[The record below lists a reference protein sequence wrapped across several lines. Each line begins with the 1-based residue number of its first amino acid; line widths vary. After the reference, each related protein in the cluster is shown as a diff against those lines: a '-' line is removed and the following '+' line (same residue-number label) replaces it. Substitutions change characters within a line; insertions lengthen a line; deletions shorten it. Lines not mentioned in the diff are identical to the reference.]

1 MKQTKLI
8 FVYFLIASSLI
19 FLLSRCSGTL
29 GTIQKYQFDVPER
42 VVKERIKDLIAKYP
56 NLEPKNEWEAASIE
70 TQKALN
76 FLEFTFIYLDTKP
89 NEMFNLKFIPN
100 IKFVPNQIQDTSA
113 CILSITAI
121 SRYNPQCKC
130 IDFYK
135 EKDLNEEEKEKV
147 KRKFEYY
154 ILSNL
159 KLKYKRV
166 SPY

>member
-76 FLEFTFIYLDTKP
+76 FLEFIFIYLDTKP
-89 NEMFNLKFIPN
+89 NEMFNLG
-100 IKFVPNQIQDTSA
+100 FVNYEGQDTSI
-113 CILSITAI
+113 CTLSLTGTY
-121 SRYNPQCKC
+121 RYNPKCKC
-130 IDFYK
+130 IYMYRDD
-135 EKDLNEEEKEKV
+135 DLNDEEKEKV

>member
-1 MKQTKLI
+1 MKQVKVI
-8 FVYFLIASSLI
+8 CVYFLIASSLI

-56 NLEPKNEWEAASIE
+56 NLVPKNEWEAASIE

-76 FLEFTFIYLDTKP
+76 FLEFIFIYLDTKP
-89 NEMFNLKFIPN
+89 NEMLNLDFVPN

-113 CILSITAI
+113 CIISLTAT
-121 SRYNPQCKC
+121 SRYNPKCKC
-130 IDFYK
+130 IYMYRDD
-135 EKDLNEEEKEKV
+135 DLNDEEKEKV